1 MGMNNTNRVENEV
14 AAMAVARD
22 ALCEYPGLV
31 PGVYAW
37 KGARVG
43 EGSCAEEGFGWT
55 VMEYMNG
62 EALDGAFKGMEE
74 DEKRRVVDGVAGI
87 FAALQRA
94 KLPSGVKLHGG
105 LTIRGV
111 VVSGQATLQKGEPGE
126 YAAMWKR
133 RVDEVLE
140 EAEESELIDGWRGNL
155 RERIEKFKNE
165 GLERALCDG
174 GVDVSLLGLVHNDF
188 SKWSCH
194 GLGR

>member
-1 MGMNNTNRVENEV
+1 
-14 AAMAVARD
+14 
-22 ALCEYPGLV
+22 
-31 PGVYAW
+31 
-37 KGARVG
+37 
-43 EGSCAEEGFGWT
+43 
-55 VMEYMNG
+55 
-62 EALDGAFKGMEE
+62 
-74 DEKRRVVDGVAGI
+74 
-87 FAALQRA
+87 
-94 KLPSGVKLHGG
+94 
-105 LTIRGV
+105 
-111 VVSGQATLQKGEPGE
+111 
-126 YAAMWKR
+126 MWKR